1 MNLSRIDLVS
11 LRLFVAIAST
21 GSISKGA
28 ARSHLAL
35 AAASKRIAELED
47 TAQARLFYRHPK
59 GVELTPAGH
68 AMLHHAQALLV
79 GLERM
84 AGDLADFA
92 GGVRGHVR
100 IWANTSAITQ
110 FLPEQLADFCTAHP
124 HIKIDLEEQM
134 SGDTIRALLEG
145 RADLGIFAGNVRADG
160 LETRT
165 YQSDHLSLIT
175 PKDHALA
182 KRKRIKLADTLAYDF
197 VGLDRTA
204 SISALL
210 SEMNAAEVPMK
221 IRVQVKSFDAICR
234 MVAAGLGIGVLPAAA
249 AAPHL
254 RSMGLTSVPLAD
266 AWARRE
272 LLLGARSLAALSA
285 PARALFEALLP
296 QPKKK

>member
-11 LRLFVAIAST
+11 LRLFIAVAST

-47 TAQARLFYRHPK
+47 AAQARLFYRHPK
-59 GVELTPAGH
+59 GVELTPAGR
-68 AMLHHAQALLV
+68 AMLHHAQGLLV

-84 AGDLADFA
+84 AGELADFA

-110 FLPEQLADFCTAHP
+110 FLPEQLAQFCADHAQ
-124 HIKIDLEEQM
+124 IKIDLEEQM
-134 SGDTIRALLEG
+134 SADTIRALIEG
-145 RADLGIFAGNVRADG
+145 RADLGIFAGNIRADG
-160 LETRT
+160 VEYRI
-165 YQSDHLSLIT
+165 YQTDHLAVIT
-175 PKDHALA
+175 PKDHPLA
-182 KRKRIKLADTLAYDF
+182 KRRRVKLAETLGYDF

-210 SEMNAAEVPMK
+210 SEMNADGAPMK
-221 IRVQVKSFDAICR
+221 MRVQVKSFDAICR
-234 MVAAGLGIGVLPAAA
+234 MVGAGLGIGVLPIAA
-249 AAPHL
+249 AAPHQ
-254 RSMGLTSVPLAD
+254 RSMGLASVPLAD

-272 LLLGARSLAALSA
+272 LRLGARSLAALSA

-296 QPKKK
+296 TPQKR